1 MAGCDR
7 KKSIRDEAEVINR
20 DHAMKKLGLIEIIKL
35 LLVIPIKMVI
45 VIRFWI
51 CMICAKG

>member
-7 KKSIRDEAEVINR
+7 KKSTRDEAEVINR

-35 LLVIPIKMVI
+35 LLVIPVKMVV
-45 VIRFWI
+45 VIKFRI
-51 CMICAKG
+51 YMICTKG